1 MHVRPIV
8 SLAVATLVGMA
19 SSSYTTKYLTG
30 ASNNTIQVLVE
41 GNGPALLVW
50 PSFARDS
57 IEDFHE
63 FSTALAGA
71 GYRVLRPQPRG
82 MGESTGPVDTTWG
95 ELGADVLS
103 VIDTF
108 GNGKAVVLG
117 HAAGQRVT
125 KYMAATYPEK
135 VPSIVLAC
143 ISTGLNPNAT
153 ISATATIASNYTN
166 SVEDRLAALE
176 LGYFAPGHNASV
188 WLTGWYPEAVGA
200 VSGTGVDTLGANT
213 TQILDVIATLDP
225 WRKEDQWNYT
235 TNLAGNRS
243 TMVFVDDAS
252 HALFPEN
259 LQGLLDV
266 LLPWLKLQTSSWK

>member
-1 MHVRPIV
+1 MHFKHT
-8 SLAVATLVGMA
+8 LALAAMPALGSGA
-19 SSSYTTKYLTG
+19 YTTEYLAG

-41 GNGPALLVW
+41 GEGPSLLVW

-63 FSTALAGA
+63 FSTALAEA

-82 MGESTGPVDTTWG
+82 MGESTGPIDTTWD
-95 ELGADVLS
+95 ELGADVAS
-103 VIDTF
+103 VIDSF
-108 GNGKAVVLG
+108 GNGKAVILG

-143 ISTGLNPNAT
+143 ISTGINTNAT
-153 ISATATIASNYTN
+153 IAATATIASNYSN
-166 SVEDRLAALE
+166 SAEDRLAALE
-176 LGYFAPGHNASV
+176 LGYFAPGHDASV
-188 WLTGWYPEAVGA
+188 WLTGWFTDAVGS
-200 VSGTGVDTLGANT
+200 VSGTGVSTLGGNN
-213 TQILDVIATLDP
+213 TQILDIIATLDP
-225 WRKEDQWNYT
+225 WRQEDQWNYT
-235 TNLAGNRS
+235 TGLAGNRS
-243 TMVFVDDAS
+243 TVVFVEDAS

-266 LLPWLKLQTSSWK
+266 LLPWLSTQTSGWL

>member
-1 MHVRPIV
+1 MHFKHI
-8 SLAVATLVGMA
+8 LALAALPALGSGA
-19 SSSYTTKYLTG
+19 YTTEYLTG
-30 ASNNTIQVLVE
+30 ASNNTIQILVE
-41 GNGPALLVW
+41 GEGPSLLVW

-63 FSTALAGA
+63 FSTALAEA

-82 MGESTGPVDTTWG
+82 MGESTGPIDTTWD
-95 ELGADVLS
+95 ELGADVAS
-103 VIDTF
+103 VIDSF

-125 KYMAATYPEK
+125 KHMAATYPEK

-143 ISTGLNPNAT
+143 ISTGINSNAT
-153 ISATATIASNYTN
+153 IAATATIASNYSN
-166 SVEDRLAALE
+166 SAEDRLAALE
-176 LGYFAPGHNASV
+176 LGYFAPGHDASV
-188 WLTGWYPEAVGA
+188 WLTGWLTDAVGS
-200 VSGTGVDTLGANT
+200 VSGTGVSTLGGNN

-225 WRKEDQWNYT
+225 WRQEDQWNYT
-235 TNLAGNRS
+235 TGLAGNRS
-243 TMVFVDDAS
+243 TVVFVEDAS

-266 LLPWLKLQTSSWK
+266 LLPWLSTQTSGWL

>member
-1 MHVRPIV
+1 MHFKH
-8 SLAVATLVGMA
+8 SLALAALPALA
-19 SSSYTTKYLTG
+19 SAAYTTEYLTG
-30 ASNNTIQVLVE
+30 SSNNTIQVLIE
-41 GNGPALLVW
+41 GEGPSLLVW

-63 FSTALAGA
+63 FSTALAEA

-82 MGESTGPVDTTWG
+82 MGESTGPIKTTWD
-95 ELGADVLS
+95 ELGADVVS

-125 KYMAATYPEK
+125 KHMAATFPEK
-135 VPSIVLAC
+135 VPAIVLAC
-143 ISTGLNPNAT
+143 INTGINTNAT
-153 ISATATIASNYTN
+153 IAATATIASNYSN
-166 SVEDRLAALE
+166 PVEERLAALE

-188 WLTGWYPEAVGA
+188 WLSGWFPEAVGS
-200 VSGTGVDTLGANT
+200 VSGTGVSTLGGNN
-213 TQILDVIATLDP
+213 TQILDVIAKLDP
-225 WRKEDQWNYT
+225 WRTEDQWNYT
-235 TNLAGNRS
+235 TGLAGDRS
-243 TMVFVDDAS
+243 TVVFVEDAS

-266 LLPWLKLQTSSWK
+266 LLPWLKTQTSGWV